1 MQPGHGCMDRFLHFN
16 CIDYIA
22 EHREQIEWN
31 GNGLRRARVFR
42 ERENPLS
49 SLNDEK
55 FFKDFE

>member
-1 MQPGHGCMDRFLHFN
+1 MVAW
-16 CIDYIA
+16 IVSYISTVLTILPNIA
-22 EHREQIEWN
+22 KKIEWN

-49 SLNDEK
+49 SLNDGK